1 MVFTDLAAIET
12 AFSEAATNPAA
23 WAWALDVVA
32 AQTEACGAVLIPI
45 AGNLPPNLPCSDRV
59 NGSVRYFLR
68 GARPIQDELS
78 DGRHVTFR
86 NGVDHLQNA
95 DEMNIPAQDLFAPV
109 EGWWAGIKVEC
120 GDRSWCLSIQ
130 RSLQQQP
137 FSPEE
142 KCELAQLSKSLSW
155 AATISR
161 NIGFVTT
168 KAALDAFEFS
178 STAVLLID
186 RFGSIFRAN
195 QSAER
200 LLEGGPELS
209 RGKLVCKDQTA
220 ARAIEQA
227 LCKFL
232 ATSAATRSTP
242 MPICRYRKR
251 PLLVYLLK
259 LSSLSG
265 NPFAECQAMAV
276 LVDPDRRWMPTEI
289 ALRASFGFTPAE
301 AKLAARISSGAPLN
315 AVAASLGITK
325 QTLKSLL
332 KIVFAKAGVHR
343 QAELVA
349 LIGGLRVW
357 QEALEYEEE
366 NPLKALEVGSL
377 QQDSM
382 WRDIS
387 FSLKSPAASAGHVAS
402 AGKLPVATASR
413 RRDGTVAPLR

>member
-1 MVFTDLAAIET
+1 
-12 AFSEAATNPAA
+12 
-23 WAWALDVVA
+23 
-32 AQTEACGAVLIPI
+32 
-45 AGNLPPNLPCSDRV
+45 
-59 NGSVRYFLR
+59 
-68 GARPIQDELS
+68 
-78 DGRHVTFR
+78 
-86 NGVDHLQNA
+86 
-95 DEMNIPAQDLFAPV
+95 
-109 EGWWAGIKVEC
+109 
-120 GDRSWCLSIQ
+120 
-130 RSLQQQP
+130 
-137 FSPEE
+137 
-142 KCELAQLSKSLSW
+142 
-155 AATISR
+155 
-161 NIGFVTT
+161 
-168 KAALDAFEFS
+168 
-178 STAVLLID
+178 
-186 RFGSIFRAN
+186 
-195 QSAER
+195 
-200 LLEGGPELS
+200 
-209 RGKLVCKDQTA
+209 
-220 ARAIEQA
+220 
-227 LCKFL
+227 
-232 ATSAATRSTP
+232 
-242 MPICRYRKR
+242 
-251 PLLVYLLK
+251 
-259 LSSLSG
+259 
-265 NPFAECQAMAV
+265 MAV